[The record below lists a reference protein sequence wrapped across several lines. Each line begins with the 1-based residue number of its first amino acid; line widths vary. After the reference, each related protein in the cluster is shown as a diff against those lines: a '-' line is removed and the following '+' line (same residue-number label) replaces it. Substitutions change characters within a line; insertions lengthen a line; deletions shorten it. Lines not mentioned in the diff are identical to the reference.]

1 MPAARSTSFA
11 DAEAAHSHPREGV
24 ELPASRFRAEHRRS
38 AHAIRCTTD
47 FCSSRRNARGT
58 LASYSSLG
66 DGRDGTSPGGG
77 PRIPF
82 PHTRMN
88 PTSIDV
94 TSTGGIR
101 TRALFSDLRRFHVK
115 PAHSPRKCTPYLP
128 LQSGCTRRDY
138 RIRCASPMHGTRTA
152 PAKADISSTLFHLS
166 TTPSIP
172 SNATYSTADLQYP
185 HSSGVRLVLTCYG
198 T

>member
-1 MPAARSTSFA
+1 MPSPPSSSYA
-11 DAEAAHSHPREGV
+11 DAEADAFTKQVKESSHLLHGSAPNTDARRMRSGARQTPV
-24 ELPASRFRAEHRRS
+24 LRIGTRAGPSRRS
-38 AHAIRCTTD
+38 HR
-47 FCSSRRNARGT
+47 SGT
-58 LASYSSLG
+58 S
-66 DGRDGTSPGGG
+66 GTSPGGG

-128 LQSGCTRRDY
+128 LQSGCTRRDA